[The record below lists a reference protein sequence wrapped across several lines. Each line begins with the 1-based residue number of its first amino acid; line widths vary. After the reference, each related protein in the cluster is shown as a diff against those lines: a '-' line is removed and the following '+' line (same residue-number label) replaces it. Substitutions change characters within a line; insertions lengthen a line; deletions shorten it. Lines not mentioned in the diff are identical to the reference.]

1 MKIIKKI
8 NNNVAIG
15 LDQNGKE
22 VVVFGKGIGFE
33 KMPYTLTDLSKVDRS
48 YYDVDPRYYELISS
62 VDERVLLLCTKMV
75 NVIMAKLEGEWNP
88 SLVFVLADHI
98 TFALER
104 YRKGMAIPFPY
115 SDEIELECPDE
126 NRWAVWIVKNINHN
140 FHVKL
145 PKGEVTCIAM
155 HLVNARVGTKTVR
168 KETSTQRKDRI
179 LKFAVDT
186 IEHDLGISISKKD
199 LNYYRF
205 KSHISYFVKRKDE
218 NTPVSDE
225 GGELFELMKTTYP
238 DAYRCAMK
246 INSYLKEEYGSD
258 CSDSEILYLM
268 IHINRFMQRGL

>member
-62 VDERVLLLCTKMV
+62 VDDRVLLLCTKMV
-75 NVIMAKLEGEWNP
+75 NVIMAELEGEWNP

-155 HLVNARVGTKTVR
+155 HLVNARAGTKAVR
-168 KETSTQRKDRI
+168 KETSTQRKERI

-186 IEHDLGISISKKD
+186 IEHDLGISISKKERHRHFLWVD
-199 LNYYRF
+199 QVLPP
-205 KSHISYFVKRKDE
+205 SHFSFIV
-218 NTPVSDE
+218 P
-225 GGELFELMKTTYP
+225 L
-238 DAYRCAMK
+238 
-246 INSYLKEEYGSD
+246 
-258 CSDSEILYLM
+258 
-268 IHINRFMQRGL
+268 